1 MARADFF
8 LGNVLEIRSIEVK
21 ALDAFLRV
29 QSRTGEALEDAAWN
43 KYLALVVTE
52 PDVELDRLLAVVP
65 PHVLRKDEH
74 EADHT
79 MAVGG
84 RSLGYLLNLRVTPGG
99 FAVYINVAILIADN
113 QAR

>member
-1 MARADFF
+1 
-8 LGNVLEIRSIEVK
+8 
-21 ALDAFLRV
+21 
-29 QSRTGEALEDAAWN
+29 
-43 KYLALVVTE
+43 
-52 PDVELDRLLAVVP
+52 
-65 PHVLRKDEH
+65 
-74 EADHT
+74 